1 MKKNPALSEAEVNE
15 SAILFPDKTLT
26 IGSEEIVTHEFKYL
40 EGLKAAAIAQ
50 PLLAALSALIRD
62 MSEMGL
68 PELDRVIGDNAEV
81 WTQLLAMSVG
91 KPVEWVAELNDVDGT
106 LLSMT
111 FWEINGPFL
120 LRRVAFAKQFGT
132 IVLNPPAAS

>member
-1 MKKNPALSEAEVNE
+1 MSESNE
-15 SAILFPDKTLT
+15 SAILFPGRTLT
-26 IGSEEIVTHEFKYL
+26 LAGEEVLAHEFKYL

-50 PLLAALSALIRD
+50 PLLSDLSAMIQNNA
-62 MSEMGL
+62 EMGL
-68 PELDRVIGDNAEV
+68 PDLDRIIGNNSEI
-81 WTQLLAMSVG
+81 WMQLLALSIG
-91 KPVEWVAELNDVDGT
+91 KDAAWVADLDDADGT

-111 FWEINGPFL
+111 FWELNGPFL